1 MQRLDISCGK
11 LGQGRVFMADPSDVD
26 RLVAGERNRNNLV
39 PVQVGAQHPG
49 RNGITVQTNQQIE
62 QGRTVIDPDAFFV
75 RQRAEDFLREVE
87 RIVFPLLEG

>member
-1 MQRLDISCGK
+1 MT
-11 LGQGRVFMADPSDVD
+11 DPSDVN
-26 RLVAGERNRNNLV
+26 RLIAGERNRNNLV

-62 QGRTVIDPDAFFV
+62 QSRTVIDPDAFV

-87 RIVFPLLEG
+87 RIVFPCSKDKYG